1 MPFKVN
7 LLMKVITISSWVE
20 NRRLRKAET
29 EYSFLE
35 LVLVDGGIRETITY
49 GEIV

>member
-1 MPFKVN
+1 MAFKVN
-7 LLMKVITISSWVE
+7 LLVKVMIISSWVE
-20 NRRLRKAET
+20 NRRLRRAEA
-29 EYSFLE
+29 EHSFLE